1 MRKLI
6 VLSIVAL
13 ALSFTAIGSLADPMS
28 KPIKNIAASTTEV
41 KGQII
46 EITDDRLILSDEEV
60 NKRKINASELVELE
74 GLTLYS

>member
-41 KGQII
+41 KGHII
-46 EITDDRLILSDEEV
+46 EITDDTLILSDEEV
-60 NKRKINASELVELE
+60 NKRKISASELVELE
-74 GLTLYS
+74 GLKLYS